1 MNLVM
6 KRKRK
11 REVHFTE
18 KSAAR
23 VVAYARRDG
32 ASDLE
37 LARLLVY
44 AFGMENIP
52 GVAIEAI
59 KILINSVFMLSL
71 LRTLNGLLHV
81 VKGIKVFVDGK
92 ISSTSFT
99 FVEQFIRKFVPG
111 FQGQFGLFTMWLGA
125 LETVLGT
132 LTVLITSMIDQVAYY
147 VFIDELSKKEIDE
160 NPFPITPPPIDFDV
174 FYGIEEPDKGYF
186 EQLIELTDTLFPD
199 EGMQ

>member
-1 MNLVM
+1 M
-6 KRKRK
+6 KKTSK

-52 GVAIEAI
+52 GVVIEAI
-59 KILINSVFMLSL
+59 KILINSVFMLAL
-71 LRTLNGLLHV
+71 LRSLNGMLNV
-81 VKGIKVFVDGK
+81 VKGLKVFVDGK

-99 FVEQFIRKFVPG
+99 FAEQFIRKFVPE
-111 FQGQFGLFTMWLGA
+111 FQGQYGLFTMWLGA
-125 LETVLGT
+125 IETLLGT
-132 LTVLITSMIDQVAYY
+132 LTVLITSIIDQVAYY

-160 NPFPITPPPIDFDV
+160 NPFPITPPPINYDV
-174 FYGIEEPDKGYF
+174 YFGMTDSNKGYF
-186 EQLIELTDTLFPD
+186 DRVIELTDTLFPGD
-199 EGMQ
+199 GIQ